1 MKFSN
6 VWKEKQARNRQRS
19 SIYLWKPFG
28 YRIQINL
35 NYRLVDQRLGPDCWA
50 FVGCLRV
57 GEVATAKIFWMY
69 GRSGLGSYGV
79 LFGFVGKAFAVIC
92 RLNGPEINDTSLT
105 NLSCNKDFF

>member
-6 VWKEKQARNRQRS
+6 VWKDMKQARNRQRS

-57 GEVATAKIFWMY
+57 GEVATAKFFLEVWE
-69 GRSGLGSYGV
+69 GPLEGL
-79 LFGFVGKAFAVIC
+79 
-92 RLNGPEINDTSLT
+92 D
-105 NLSCNKDFF
+105 